1 MALSRQ
7 CKILILDEPTSSLN
21 SIETQQLFE
30 WLRELKE
37 QGIGIIFISHRLDEL
52 SLITD
57 RISILRDGEL
67 VYTGATDKITPSQI
81 LDQIACKIEKHR
93 QKQHSNLIA
102 NPS

>member
-1 MALSRQ
+1 MQ
-7 CKILILDEPTSSLN
+7 NLILDEPTSSLN

-67 VYTGATDKITPSQI
+67 VYTGATDKIHQVRSWI
-81 LDQIACKIEKHR
+81 RSHAKIEKHR

>member
-1 MALSRQ
+1 MQ
-7 CKILILDEPTSSLN
+7 NLILDEPTSSLN

-30 WLRELKE
+30 WLCELKD

-57 RISILRDGEL
+57 QFPFLGMVNLSIQEPLTRSHQ
-67 VYTGATDKITPSQI
+67 VRSWIRSHA
-81 LDQIACKIEKHR
+81 KIEKHR